1 MSVSLNFLGG
11 GGGGRG
17 RHDDRRP
24 RGNPPGPRTNYRLV
38 VENLSSRTSW
48 QVSDFMILIY
58 FLQKPKVVT
67 VVRAGSTRPH
77 KKITILLNRRAV
89 SSI

>member
-1 MSVSLNFLGG
+1 MSVSFNFLGG

-67 VVRAGSTRPH
+67 VR
-77 KKITILLNRRAV
+77 
-89 SSI
+89 SIFKDDVKFVTCKRVIQ